1 MWLTARTLQRTA
13 GFGSDFCR
21 PWIKISFGL
30 SICQTHIWYLQRG
43 PRVCQTSTISSWL
56 FGPLMGQTHFFL
68 HNPHWSIVL
77 NWLSFFIFFPPWYLV
92 AFKMCKIWTLKS
104 CVVVFV
110 LNRLTNTCLF
120 FFTLLLIYLHI
131 ICHFMCHRCLLGK
144 GPPPPLFEFLP
155 WVYMEWAEP
164 FVWCWFHFFFTCSDC
179 DLVTCK
185 ARYSGKQQEH
195 CVSPHCAACAITK
208 MDKIRKEKKKSISV
222 PHSG

>member
-1 MWLTARTLQRTA
+1 MWLTARTLQRTP

-120 FFTLLLIYLHI
+120 FFHTSYLFAYYLSFHVSQMSVRERPSAATLWISTLSLHGVGGAI
-131 ICHFMCHRCLLGK
+131 RLML
-144 GPPPPLFEFLP
+144 
-155 WVYMEWAEP
+155 VS
-164 FVWCWFHFFFTCSDC
+164 FFFTCSDC

-195 CVSPHCAACAITK
+195 CVSPHSAACAITK
-208 MDKIRKEKKKSISV
+208 MDKIRKEKKKSLSV